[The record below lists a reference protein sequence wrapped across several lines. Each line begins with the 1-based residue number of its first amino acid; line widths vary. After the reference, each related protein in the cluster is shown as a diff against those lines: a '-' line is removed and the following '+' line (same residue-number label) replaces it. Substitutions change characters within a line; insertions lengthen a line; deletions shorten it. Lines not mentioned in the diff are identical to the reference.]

1 MLMSKSK
8 EFVGGITNGAAW
20 YPLYGGMQDWNY
32 LHGECLELTL
42 EINEEKWPPASQ
54 VIAVQLTFSNLY

>member
-1 MLMSKSK
+1 
-8 EFVGGITNGAAW
+8 
-20 YPLYGGMQDWNY
+20 MQDWNY